1 MSIEDINYLKEN
13 SIIEAYTFLVDSKQ
27 RNKKLYPTP
36 SEYVIEFST
45 PFRHVIGIEVVDV
58 SIPKTMYNID
68 QTNNK
73 LYYYIAS
80 TEDDNKVNIII
91 NKEGIEEYDKS
102 MFNVLEVPPG
112 DYRIETLVD
121 KLRSLLK
128 NIDLDIAQVSVPADL
143 TNKIYFRSS
152 KPFLLDMQQSTIREV
167 LGFDLYTTENDTTKY
182 KYMSYNSKIGFE
194 QLYHSFYNTET
205 GRYNIYSP
213 GMMYLLGSK
222 YIKLRCPEIEAYL
235 YTSLAYSKYS
245 LGLAKIRVNNYGY
258 NDEKTSFLKIPIK
271 EFHPIGKLS
280 KMTLRFETDDGE
292 LYDFK
297 GVNHNIMIAIYYYV
311 PKPQNT
317 LMPSILNPDYDPNF
331 IAYQYKQEEQET
343 ESDSENDFS
352 RDNINIYKTRKSNYD
367 KEGIAFKNKLIANT
381 YKKQQDKKDI
391 QNAYLNRRINNI
403 KYASSTEESD

>member
-13 SIIEAYTFLVDSKQ
+13 SIKEAYTFLVDSKQ